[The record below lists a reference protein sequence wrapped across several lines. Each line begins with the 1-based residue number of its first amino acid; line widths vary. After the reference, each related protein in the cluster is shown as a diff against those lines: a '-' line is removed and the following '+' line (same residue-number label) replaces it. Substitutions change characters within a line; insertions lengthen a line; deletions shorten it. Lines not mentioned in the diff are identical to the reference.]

1 MIKAVIFD
9 MDGVLVNTEPLH
21 KKAYYNMFKDFKLD
35 VSESLYESFT
45 GKSTYSICEQLCLKF
60 NLSITPYELVNS
72 KRKHFKYI
80 FENDKSFKMIDG
92 AFELIKD
99 YYKNNLKLVLASSA
113 SMLTI
118 NKVFEKFD
126 LDKFFVAKISGADL
140 KQSKP
145 NPEIFLKAAKISGHN
160 KKDCI
165 VIEDSTNGIIAA
177 NSAGIFCVGYKSKNS
192 INQNYSLADLVI
204 SNFNQICF
212 KEISKKFN

>member
-9 MDGVLVNTEPLH
+9 MDGVIVNSEPLH

-192 INQNYSLADLVI
+192 LNQNYSLADLVI

-212 KEISKKFN
+212 KEISKKFK

>member
-9 MDGVLVNTEPLH
+9 MDGVIVNSEPLH
-21 KKAYYNMFKDFKLD
+21 KKAYFNMFKDFKLD

-212 KEISKKFN
+212 KEISKKFK

>member
-9 MDGVLVNTEPLH
+9 MDGVIVNSEPLH

-160 KKDCI
+160 RKNCI

>member
-9 MDGVLVNTEPLH
+9 MDGVIVNSEPLH
-21 KKAYYNMFKDFKLD
+21 KKAYYNMFKDFKLN

-60 NLSITPYELVNS
+60 NLSITPFELVNS

-177 NSAGIFCVGYKSKNS
+177 NSAGIFCIGYKSKNS

>member
-9 MDGVLVNTEPLH
+9 MDGVIVNSEPLH

-145 NPEIFLKAAKISGHN
+145 NPEIFLKAVKISGHN

>member
-9 MDGVLVNTEPLH
+9 MDGVIVNSEPLH

-118 NKVFEKFD
+118 NKVFEKFN

>member
-9 MDGVLVNTEPLH
+9 MDGVIVNSEPLH

-35 VSESLYESFT
+35 VSDSLYESFT

-92 AFELIKD
+92 AYELIKE

-160 KKDCI
+160 RKDCI

>member
-9 MDGVLVNTEPLH
+9 MDGVIVNSEPLH

>member
-9 MDGVLVNTEPLH
+9 MDGVIVNSEPLH

-204 SNFNQICF
+204 SNFDQICF
-212 KEISKKFN
+212 KEISKKFK

>member
-1 MIKAVIFD
+1 MIKTVIFD
-9 MDGVLVNTEPLH
+9 MDGVIVNSEPLH

-92 AFELIKD
+92 AFDLIKD

-160 KKDCI
+160 RKDCI

>member
-9 MDGVLVNTEPLH
+9 MDGVIVNSEPLH
-21 KKAYYNMFKDFKLD
+21 KKAYYNMFKDFKLN

-212 KEISKKFN
+212 KEISKKFK

>member
-9 MDGVLVNTEPLH
+9 MDGVIVNSEPLH
-21 KKAYYNMFKDFKLD
+21 KKAYYKMFKDFKLN
-35 VSESLYESFT
+35 VSKSLYESFT
-45 GKSTYSICEQLCLKF
+45 GKSTYSICEQLCFKF
-60 NLSITPYELVNS
+60 NLSIPPDELVDS

-92 AFELIKD
+92 AFDLIKD

-118 NKVFEKFD
+118 NKVFERFD
-126 LDKFFVAKISGADL
+126 LDKFFFAKISGADL
-140 KQSKP
+140 NESKP

-177 NSAGIFCVGYKSKNS
+177 NSAGIFCIGYKSKNS
-192 INQNYSLADLVI
+192 FNQNYSLADLVI

-212 KEISKKFN
+212 KEISKKFK

>member
-9 MDGVLVNTEPLH
+9 MDGVIVNSEPLH

-35 VSESLYESFT
+35 VSERLYESFT

-177 NSAGIFCVGYKSKNS
+177 NSAGIFCIGYKSKNS
-192 INQNYSLADLVI
+192 FNQNHSLADLVI

-212 KEISKKFN
+212 KEISKKFK

>member
-9 MDGVLVNTEPLH
+9 MDGVIVNSEPLH

-99 YYKNNLKLVLASSA
+99 YYKNNLNEGL
-113 SMLTI
+113 I
-118 NKVFEKFD
+118 
-126 LDKFFVAKISGADL
+126 
-140 KQSKP
+140 
-145 NPEIFLKAAKISGHN
+145 
-160 KKDCI
+160 
-165 VIEDSTNGIIAA
+165 GIIASRLKEYFNKPA
-177 NSAGIFCVGYKSKNS
+177 IVITNSKNLLKYFTASQSFFS
-192 INQNYSLADLVI
+192 I
-204 SNFNQICF
+204 
-212 KEISKKFN
+212 

>member
-9 MDGVLVNTEPLH
+9 MDGVIVNSEPLH

-60 NLSITPYELVNS
+60 KLNIKPDELVNS

-160 KKDCI
+160 RKNCI

-192 INQNYSLADLVI
+192 FNQNYSLADLVI

-212 KEISKKFN
+212 KEISKKFK

>member
-9 MDGVLVNTEPLH
+9 MDGVLVNSEPLH

-160 KKDCI
+160 RKDCI

-212 KEISKKFN
+212 KEISKKFK

>member
-9 MDGVLVNTEPLH
+9 MDGVIVNSEPLH

-145 NPEIFLKAAKISGHN
+145 NPEIFLKAAKISGQN

-204 SNFNQICF
+204 SNFNQICY
-212 KEISKKFN
+212 KEISKKFK

>member
-1 MIKAVIFD
+1 MIKTVIFD
-9 MDGVLVNTEPLH
+9 MDGVIVNSEPLH
-21 KKAYYNMFKDFKLD
+21 KKAYYNMFKDFKLN

-60 NLSITPYELVNS
+60 KLNINPDELVNS

-177 NSAGIFCVGYKSKNS
+177 NSAGIFCIGYKSKNS
-192 INQNYSLADLVI
+192 INQSYSLADLVI

>member
-9 MDGVLVNTEPLH
+9 MDGVIVNSEPLH
-21 KKAYYNMFKDFKLD
+21 KKAYYNMFKDFKLN

-126 LDKFFVAKISGADL
+126 LDRFFVAKISGADL

-177 NSAGIFCVGYKSKNS
+177 NSAGIFCIGYKSKNS

>member
-9 MDGVLVNTEPLH
+9 MDGVIVNSEPLH

-165 VIEDSTNGIIAA
+165 VIEDSTNGIISA

-204 SNFNQICF
+204 SSFNQICF

>member
-9 MDGVLVNTEPLH
+9 MDGVLVNSEPLH

-35 VSESLYESFT
+35 VSERLYESFT

>member
-9 MDGVLVNTEPLH
+9 MDGVIVNSEPLH

-160 KKDCI
+160 RKDCI